1 MAKSSKTTFK
11 LNLFSMKLIIEKNP
25 EKRLSPKEKKQ
36 GVGKNFVYHQSHQP
50 FIKIKVLVKDLE
62 QEPEIYV
69 NKIEKRLYKIPQLIS
84 LLRRFEETKKGI
96 VMVHGGGV
104 VNEGHQGILFGARQD
119 IGKTTLILLL
129 AKKGY
134 SILGDDAIN
143 ISQDGYLLRIQKEA
157 GIYPHPNNLRDLPL
171 SFKEKIVG
179 WLKYHFFRNP
189 PFCHLIYPNLR
200 VPYSKIGKV
209 ADKVK
214 LAKIFILEKGEPEIF
229 EINEDVAINKFLATS
244 FDLILPEGFVRRF
257 FYSYCWANDI
267 SPNFIEKEYEKILN
281 SAFNNRKI
289 FVIKGRNPFDFYNL
303 FLEHEEKQS

>member
-1 MAKSSKTTFK
+1 
-11 LNLFSMKLIIEKNP
+11 MKIFIEKNP
-25 EKRLSPKEKKQ
+25 ERRITLQERKE
-36 GVGKNFVYHQSHQP
+36 GIGKGFVYHESHQP
-50 FIKIKVLVKDLE
+50 FIKIKVLVKNLE

-69 NKIEKRLYKIPQLIS
+69 NKIEKRLYKIPQLTS
-84 LLRRFEETKKGI
+84 FLKRFEEAKKGI

-104 VNEGHQGILFGARQD
+104 VNERHQGILFGARQD

-134 SILGDDAIN
+134 SIVGDDAIN
-143 ISQDGYLLRIQKEA
+143 ISQDGYLLRIQKES
-157 GIYPHPNNLRDLPL
+157 GIYPHPSNLRDLPL

-179 WLKYHFFRNP
+179 WLKYYFFRNP

-200 VPYSKIGKV
+200 VSYSKIGKV
-209 ADKVK
+209 SDKAK
-214 LAKIFILEKGEPEIF
+214 LAKIFILEKGESEVF
-229 EINEDVAINKFLATS
+229 EIGKEEAINKFLATT
-244 FDLILPEGFVRRF
+244 FDLILPEGFSRRL
-257 FYSYCWANDI
+257 FYTYCWANDI
-267 SPNFIEKEYEKILN
+267 SPSFVEKEYEKILN

>member
-1 MAKSSKTTFK
+1 
-11 LNLFSMKLIIEKNP
+11 MKIFIEKNP
-25 EKRLSPKEKKQ
+25 ERRITLQERKE
-36 GVGKNFVYHQSHQP
+36 GIGKGFVYHESHQP
-50 FIKIKVLVKDLE
+50 FIKIKILVKNLE

-289 FVIKGRNPFDFYNL
+289 FLIKGRNPFDFYNL